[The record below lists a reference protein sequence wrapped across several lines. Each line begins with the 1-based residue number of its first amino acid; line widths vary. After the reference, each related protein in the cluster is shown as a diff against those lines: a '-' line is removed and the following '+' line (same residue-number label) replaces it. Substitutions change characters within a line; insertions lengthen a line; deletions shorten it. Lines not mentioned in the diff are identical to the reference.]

1 MFENLRIRTKIMVIL
16 AAPLT
21 ALLVISGMG
30 APEVTMMK
38 RAGNDR
44 LRVRPYAI
52 TGGRTRPTT
61 DIAIEA
67 MVVRSKRGLSLVGR
81 VQLEKGAILDLLEK
95 PLSVAEI
102 SAHSRLPLGV
112 VRVLVGD
119 MSEDDLVIVNSPTR
133 VDGRPNLKLLERVF
147 DGLQAL

>member
-1 MFENLRIRTKIMVIL
+1 MAE
-16 AAPLT
+16 
-21 ALLVISGMG
+21 
-30 APEVTMMK
+30 

-52 TGGRTRPTT
+52 TGGRTRAST
-61 DIAIEA
+61 DIAIET
-67 MVVRSKRGLSLVGR
+67 MVVRSEAGVRAVAR
-81 VQLEKGAILDLLEK
+81 AQLERGAILRTLEA

-102 SAHSRLPLGV
+102 SAHTSLPLGV

-119 MSEDDLVIVNSPTR
+119 MSDEGLVSVSSPNR